1 MNDDLQG
8 ISFSNSRIL
17 DREKLRSRHLYHF
30 CKRITDMVLSACGLV
45 ILSPVLLAVAGAI
58 MRKRAAQLFIG
69 SSVWVRMVNHSQYT
83 SSAQCA
89 WMPIRSLKS

>member
-30 CKRITDMVLSACGLV
+30 CKRITDVVLSACGLV

-58 MRKRAAQLFIG
+58 KHEEKGGTVIYRQQ
-69 SSVWVRMVNHSQYT
+69 RMGE
-83 SSAQCA
+83 
-89 WMPIRSLKS
+89 W